1 MNTKGRLCAKG
12 PLGASFDTRLWR
24 RNLVD
29 WSIPVQLK
37 KNEESGYLDWRG
49 AVIAVVEGA
58 ATCIVEDRS
67 HALTAGAMLLQ
78 PPGRVFSIGNETG
91 EPMTA
96 IWICA
101 RPVTG
106 RRVVA

>member
-1 MNTKGRLCAKG
+1 MRKRAFGSVIRHSPLAAQFGRLVY
-12 PLGASFDTRLWR
+12 S
-24 RNLVD
+24 V
-29 WSIPVQLK
+29 SIE

-49 AVIAVVEGA
+49 AVIAVVEGV

-78 PPGRVFSIGNETG
+78 PPGQVLSIGNETG